1 MPTTYEIDRVADLL
15 RVPIERRTACLR
27 EVEYALALHELAF
40 GEKAADVEIGPMR
53 WTDDGDKT
61 CTLHD
66 ASGKPVLTLEVTS
79 KSDMQ
84 PNGCTEL
91 LGGGLHLATGRKGD
105 NDEV

>member
-84 PNGCTEL
+84 PNAGIEP
-91 LGGGLHLATGRKGD
+91 GRC
-105 NDEV
+105 E

>member
-1 MPTTYEIDRVADLL
+1 MPTTYEIDRIADLL

-61 CTLHD
+61 CTLHGAD
-66 ASGKPVLTLEVTS
+66 GEPMLALEVTN

-84 PNGCTEL
+84 PNIRGK
-91 LGGGLHLATGRKGD
+91 AAQR
-105 NDEV
+105 

>member
-27 EVEYALALHELAF
+27 ELEYGLALHELAF

-61 CTLHD
+61 CTLLN
-66 ASGKPVLTLEVTS
+66 ASGKQVLTLEVTS

-84 PNGCTEL
+84 PNHGVKAA
-91 LGGGLHLATGRKGD
+91 GGTPV
-105 NDEV
+105 EP

>member
-1 MPTTYEIDRVADLL
+1 MPTTYEIDRIADLL

-66 ASGKPVLTLEVTS
+66 ANGKPVLTLEVTN

-84 PNGCTEL
+84 PNTQGNRTNPRS
-91 LGGGLHLATGRKGD
+91 G
-105 NDEV
+105 